1 MPAVPSPLILG
12 AVAYDPKVV
21 TIWEG
26 FKVFFQDRGLP
37 FDVVLYTNYE
47 RQVEALLAGDIA
59 VAWNSPLAWVRTRRL
74 AEAQGRTAHALAMR
88 DSDQDL
94 TSVVLVRG
102 DAPIRTIADL
112 RGRTIATG
120 AIDSP
125 QATLLPLDHLR
136 LHGLAVGT
144 AAAVRRFDLQGGK
157 HGDHIGGER
166 EAVRA
171 LVRGEVDAACIIDSN
186 HLLFAGEGTLP
197 PGSTR
202 ILTRT
207 EPYDHCNFT
216 ALAEA
221 GAEPAGP
228 LADLRTLLLGMSY
241 ADPAVR
247 PLFDL
252 EGLKAWRSGRTTR
265 YAALEEA
272 VDALAFYDR
281 SGRITADGY
290 RY

>member
-1 MPAVPSPLILG
+1 MSGLRPLILG

-37 FDVVLYTNYE
+37 FDVVMYTNYE
-47 RQVEALLAGDIA
+47 RQVEALLAGHIA

-74 AEAQGRTAHALAMR
+74 AAAQGRAAHALAMR

-102 DAPIRTIADL
+102 DAPIRSIADL

-136 LHGLAVGT
+136 RHGLDIGA
-144 AAAVRRFDLQGGK
+144 AAAVRRFDLLGGK

-207 EPYDHCNFT
+207 GPYDHCNFT

-247 PLFDL
+247 TLFDL
-252 EGLKAWRSGRTTR
+252 EGLKAWRAGRTTG
-265 YAALEEA
+265 YVALEEA